1 MDQWEQGRGPIT
13 RRRRSRTRLSIRIS
27 RVRRYVMEQRGK
39 KDRNYA
45 FVVRGSGVRRYVME
59 IQQG

>member
-1 MDQWEQGRGPIT
+1 
-13 RRRRSRTRLSIRIS
+13 
-27 RVRRYVMEQRGK
+27 MEQRGK